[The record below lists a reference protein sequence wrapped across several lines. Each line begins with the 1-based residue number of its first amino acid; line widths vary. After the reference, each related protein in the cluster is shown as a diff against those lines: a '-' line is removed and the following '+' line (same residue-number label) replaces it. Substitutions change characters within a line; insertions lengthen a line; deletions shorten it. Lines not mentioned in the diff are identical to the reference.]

1 MNEMINLIN
10 KIKQSRYLFIGEIHG
25 TKEIPK
31 KTTDIVKELAINK
44 KIIFCVELP
53 KQLEKELNNFL
64 DNKISKKELFSSMY
78 LKDALYDN
86 RINEDIILMYKE
98 LKKSKVKII
107 CLEEY
112 NLDKIEKRDEEM
124 AKNFKEI
131 IKNEKADIFIIYAG
145 NIHLFDKT
153 EKMGEF
159 IINPIKIYLD
169 KEIIDNSM
177 TIQFT
182 NKEKEKINFNKENST
197 IEYNLKIKVIK
208 TNKEAL

>member
-1 MNEMINLIN
+1 M
-10 KIKQSRYLFIGEIHG
+10 
-25 TKEIPK
+25 
-31 KTTDIVKELAINK
+31 
-44 KIIFCVELP
+44 
-53 KQLEKELNNFL
+53 
-64 DNKISKKELFSSMY
+64 
-78 LKDALYDN
+78 
-86 RINEDIILMYKE
+86 
-98 LKKSKVKII
+98 
-107 CLEEY
+107 
-112 NLDKIEKRDEEM
+112 DKIEKRDEEM

-153 EKMGEF
+153 EKKWGEF